1 MLLSGSRLDLK
12 ASCEAWGLYTGLRK
26 GFGALSAASAF
37 RLAGLVKA
45 DDKSNL
51 VLGYII
57 AP

>member
-1 MLLSGSRLDLK
+1 M
-12 ASCEAWGLYTGLRK
+12 AWGLYTGLRK